1 MITQQRV
8 AKNVTIMPPDPTLV
22 QRDIR
27 KKRLRV
33 APYCRVSTDS
43 DEQLNSYEAQIEYY
57 TAKIADNPEWTMVRM
72 YADATCIIGTNQSPA
87 RGRRFVPT
95 FFIPKILEAAQV

>member
-8 AKNVTIMPPDPTLV
+8 AKNVTIMPADPILI

-33 APYCRVSTDS
+33 APYCRVSKSVTRFARNTL
-43 DEQLNSYEAQIEYY
+43 EGLQTVRQLKGLGIGVYLKRRTS
-57 TAKIADNPEWTMVRM
+57 TPSTWTTR
-72 YADATCIIGTNQSPA
+72 
-87 RGRRFVPT
+87 
-95 FFIPKILEAAQV
+95 

>member
-1 MITQQRV
+1 MITQQRI

-43 DEQLNSYEAQIEYY
+43 DEQLNGAWQVQRQIR
-57 TAKIADNPEWTMVRM
+57 P
-72 YADATCIIGTNQSPA
+72 Q
-87 RGRRFVPT
+87 
-95 FFIPKILEAAQV
+95 